1 MWFWYITQ
9 ARLEAAEREREA
21 RNERL
26 ARSFQ
31 RASVRADAPRERFF
45 LRLRQAGHHA

>member
-21 RNERL
+21 RSERL

-31 RASVRADAPRERFF
+31 RASVRPDTPRQPFL
-45 LRLRQAGHHA
+45 LRLRQAGHRA

>member
-26 ARSFQ
+26 ARSLR
-31 RASVRADAPRERFF
+31 RASVRPDAPREPLL
-45 LRLRQAGHHA
+45 LRLRQAGHRA